1 MVLLLWTVGG
11 DRARV
16 GAGQPASQARVL
28 RNLGPQPL
36 EHGPGFALASEG
48 VERVGREP
56 GAAETQ
62 AWLVRRG
69 REPFEDREG
78 TRGVVPILEQR
89 LRSPHLDRGI
99 AREALCGKLEKARRV
114 PGTAC
119 LFIDLGLPKEAGQEE
134 PGNVLGIATADA
146 DTSGVRV
153 HELAAELAGLE
164 DAEERE
170 QADPGGYERHRPDD
184 RAPPKCERQE
194 LESPGEKSDV

>member
-28 RNLGPQPL
+28 RKLGPQPL
-36 EHGPGFALASEG
+36 EHGTALGLASEG

-56 GAAETQ
+56 AAAETQ

-78 TRGVVPILEQR
+78 TRGVVPILEQH
-89 LRSPHLDRGI
+89 LRGPHLDRRI
-99 AREALCGKLEKARRV
+99 ARKALRGKLEKARRLL
-114 PGTAC
+114 GTAR
-119 LFIDLGLPKEAGQEE
+119 LFIEFGLPKEARQEE
-134 PGNVLGIATADA
+134 PGNVFGIATADA
-146 DTSGVRV
+146 DAPGVPV
-153 HELAAELAGLE
+153 DEVAAELAGLE

-170 QADPGGYERHRPDD
+170 QAERGGDESHHPDD
-184 RAPPKCERQE
+184 
-194 LESPGEKSDV
+194 